1 MSTEPSSTV
10 ATQPQ
15 GQVAAPSAKKTFEQ
29 LVASDNFKSQ
39 ISAALP
45 KHLTPE
51 RFIRVLMTATMKNP
65 QLLECTQESMFK
77 GIFDCAAAGLELDGR
92 RAHLVPLRNTKKP
105 GAPLEANLWLDYK
118 GIAELVMRS
127 GVVSNIHADV
137 ICENDIFEYDR
148 GELKRHTID
157 FKKPR
162 GDMYA
167 AYCIIRMKDGGE
179 KVEVMGK
186 EDIDRIRN
194 GSMGKNATPW
204 TQHYNEQAKKTVF
217 KRASKW
223 VPLSPETRDVVE
235 DKDEVIDISSSPA
248 NTPALTDGAPPVV
261 ERAPPRPRAARGAAS
276 VMSNPTPTVATPP
289 VAALESAATS
299 NEQDGELMPGD
310 PATSPVVQEAREEKQ
325 ATPEPTK
332 ETPAAPVQRAK
343 LAPDEKITVQAK
355 VVSVVTGFSPK
366 DNLGIVEAR
375 VDGGF
380 YGPVYHFGGAAL
392 PVGDAD
398 PVPDPK
404 WTVGNVLRLT
414 LFGHK
419 LKSGVVQPRVLEAEI
434 AAPAKPSIE
443 TE

>member
-1 MSTEPSSTV
+1 MSESQV
-10 ATQPQ
+10 ATQPA
-15 GQVAAPSAKKTFEQ
+15 GPVAAPSAKKTFEQ
-29 LVASDNFKSQ
+29 LVASDQFKSQ
-39 ISAALP
+39 IAAALP

-92 RAHLVPLRNTKKP
+92 RAHLVPLRNTKKQ

-162 GDMYA
+162 GEMYA

-235 DKDEVIDISSSPA
+235 DKDEVIDISSSPSNA
-248 NTPALTDGAPPVV
+248 PALTDGAPPVV
-261 ERAPPRPRAARGAAS
+261 ERAPPRARAARGAATVMNNPVPPEAPPPAPEPPQSSAPVTTTVAQSPVQSSIQS
-276 VMSNPTPTVATPP
+276 VVDGELEGDPKPETPAPTPTV
-289 VAALESAATS
+289 
-299 NEQDGELMPGD
+299 
-310 PATSPVVQEAREEKQ
+310 
-325 ATPEPTK
+325 
-332 ETPAAPVQRAK
+332 RAK
-343 LAPDEKITVQAK
+343 LAPDEKITVVAK
-355 VVSVVTGFSPK
+355 VVSLVTGFSPK
-366 DNLGIVEAR
+366 DNQGVVQAKI
-375 VDGGF
+375 DGGF
-380 YGPVYHFGGAAL
+380 YGEVNHFGGAAL
-392 PVGDAD
+392 PVGNAD

-404 WTVGNVLRLT
+404 WAVGNVLRLV

-419 LKSGVVQPRVLEAEI
+419 LKSGVVQARVLEAEL
-434 AAPAKPSIE
+434 AKPTIE

>member
-1 MSTEPSSTV
+1 MSTESQV
-10 ATQPQ
+10 ATQPA

-29 LVASDNFKSQ
+29 FVASDQFKSQ
-39 ISAALP
+39 IAAALP

-92 RAHLVPLRNTKKP
+92 RAHLVPLRNTKKQ
-105 GAPLEANLWLDYK
+105 GSPLEANLWLDYK

-162 GDMYA
+162 GEMYA

-235 DKDEVIDISSSPA
+235 DKDEVIDISSSPP
-248 NTPALTDGAPPVV
+248 NTPALTDGTPSIV
-261 ERAPPRPRAARGAAS
+261 ERAPPRARAARGAATVMNNPVPPEAPPASPPPAPVPPQSS
-276 VMSNPTPTVATPP
+276 VPVTTTVPQNQGQP
-289 VAALESAATS
+289 VV
-299 NEQDGELMPGD
+299 DGELEGD
-310 PATSPVVQEAREEKQ
+310 PKA
-325 ATPEPTK
+325 
-332 ETPAAPVQRAK
+332 ETPKADAPRLFLQ
-343 LAPDEKITVQAK
+343 PDEKIAVIVK
-355 VVSVVTGFSPK
+355 VISVVTGYSPNDK
-366 DNLGIVEAR
+366 CGVAQAK

-380 YGPVYHFGGAAL
+380 HGDVFHFGGAAL

-398 PVPDPK
+398 PVPDAK
-404 WTVGNVLRLT
+404 WTAGNM
-414 LFGHK
+414 LFLKLVGHK
-419 LKSGVVQPRVLEAEI
+419 LKSGKVQARVESVEVM
-434 AAPAKPSIE
+434 PAKATIE

>member
-1 MSTEPSSTV
+1 MSTETHV
-10 ATQPQ
+10 ATQSAGP
-15 GQVAAPSAKKTFEQ
+15 VAAPSAKKTFEQ
-29 LVASDNFKSQ
+29 LVASDQFKSQ
-39 ISAALP
+39 IAAALP

-92 RAHLVPLRNTKKP
+92 RAHLVPLRNTKKQ

-162 GDMYA
+162 GEMYA

-235 DKDEVIDISSSPA
+235 DKDEVIDISSSPSNA
-248 NTPALTDGAPPVV
+248 PALTDGAPPVV
-261 ERAPPRPRAARGAAS
+261 ERAPPRPRAARGAAT
-276 VMSNPTPTVATPP
+276 VMNNPVPP
-289 VAALESAATS
+289 VAQPANPPPAPEPPQSSAPVTTTAAQS
-299 NEQDGELMPGD
+299 HVQSSIQPVVDGELEGD
-310 PATSPVVQEAREEKQ
+310 PKA
-325 ATPEPTK
+325 
-332 ETPAAPVQRAK
+332 ETPVPAPLQRAM
-343 LAPDEKITVQAK
+343 LAPGEKMTAIVKVKSLITGYSPPDK
-355 VVSVVTGFSPK
+355 VSVVVA
-366 DNLGIVEAR
+366 D
-375 VDGGF
+375 VDGQFHGKVHH
-380 YGPVYHFGGAAL
+380 YGGAAL
-392 PVGDAD
+392 PVGDLATAPD
-398 PVPDPK
+398 PIPDPK
-404 WTVGNVLRLT
+404 WTVGNTLRLA
-414 LFGHK
+414 LIGFK
-419 LKSGVVQPRVLEAEI
+419 LPSGKVQHRVETAQTV
-434 AAPAKPSIE
+434 IE
-443 TE
+443 NE